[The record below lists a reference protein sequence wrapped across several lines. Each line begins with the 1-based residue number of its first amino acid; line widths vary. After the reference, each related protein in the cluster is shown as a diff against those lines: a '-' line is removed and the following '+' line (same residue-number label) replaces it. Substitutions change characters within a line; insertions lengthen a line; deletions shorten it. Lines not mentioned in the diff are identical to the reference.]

1 MSVDTVA
8 FYIVFGSGSVRTVW
22 ILRKCNCGGSST
34 LNRIVKCNRKLLTCR
49 LRLCT
54 CVEKSSVKR
63 AKVLLSALR
72 RCWIGNFNN
81 GYISHAYAC
90 RCRRVTAQETR
101 MQAGWLLGCIAC
113 ITWEFGMLDAALD
126 ATDVAWPV
134 RVCWTHWGSPAK
146 TENRSRC
153 RLWCGFGSAQ
163 GTIHSPGSLVFWRQR
178 SPRNSTEFTPYGGAE
193 CRWGGSKSATLDK

>member
-54 CVEKSSVKR
+54 CVEKLSVKR

-72 RCWIGNFNN
+72 RCWIGNLNN
-81 GYISHAYAC
+81 GYISHAYTC
-90 RCRRVTAQETR
+90 RFRRVSAQETMQNASR
-101 MQAGWLLGCIAC
+101 MIVWLLGRIAC
-113 ITWEFGMLDAALD
+113 ITWECGMLDAALD
-126 ATDVAWPV
+126 ATICSMAC
-134 RVCWTHWGSPAK
+134 VCVCVCVYWTHCGSPAK
-146 TENRSRC
+146 TEKKPIDVPFMMWIRV
-153 RLWCGFGSAQ
+153 G
-163 GTIHSPGSLVFWRQR
+163 
-178 SPRNSTEFTPYGGAE
+178 PRNHAWGVHRRHLTNTMDRYF
-193 CRWGGSKSATLDK
+193 RWLRCSHMIPVL